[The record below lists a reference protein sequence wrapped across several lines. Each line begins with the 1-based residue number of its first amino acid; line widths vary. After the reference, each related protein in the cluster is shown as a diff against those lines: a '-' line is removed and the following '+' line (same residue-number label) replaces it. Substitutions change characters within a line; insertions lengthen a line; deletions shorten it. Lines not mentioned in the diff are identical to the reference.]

1 MKKII
6 VIFFIIFINIFGSEI
21 KEYKYNRIVS
31 LTLSG
36 DEMLLDLVDTDR
48 IVGLSGK
55 INEDKE
61 MSNIWDRVGK
71 FPKVESNIEVLANL
85 EPDFVIAASWMK
97 KEVLEQI
104 QDVGAKVYIYK
115 TPKNF
120 KEQEQLILEL
130 SKLLEVE
137 DNGKKI
143 VKNMEMR
150 LEKLQ
155 NRIAKVKD
163 HTPRMLMYT
172 SFETTN
178 GAETTFDDMVNQIG
192 GENIAKSA
200 GIVRNQK
207 ISKEKLIELD
217 PEIIIIP
224 LWSNHINSEEFIEFV
239 KNDESFQNIQA
250 VKNNKVYVLLHKKLS
265 PTSQYM
271 IDGIEALGE
280 VIYNL
285 ESESL

>member
-36 DEMLLDLVDTDR
+36 DEMLLDLVDTNR

-192 GENIAKSA
+192 GENVAKSA

>member
-143 VKNMEMR
+143 VKNMETR

-192 GENIAKSA
+192 GENVAKSA

>member
-36 DEMLLDLVDTDR
+36 DEMLLDLVDTNR

-137 DNGKKI
+137 ENGKNI

-150 LEKLQ
+150 LENLQ

-207 ISKEKLIELD
+207 ISKEKIIELD

-224 LWSNHINSEEFIEFV
+224 LWSNHINSEKFIEFV

-280 VIYNL
+280 IIYNL

>member
-192 GENIAKSA
+192 GENVAKSA

>member
-137 DNGKKI
+137 DNEKKI